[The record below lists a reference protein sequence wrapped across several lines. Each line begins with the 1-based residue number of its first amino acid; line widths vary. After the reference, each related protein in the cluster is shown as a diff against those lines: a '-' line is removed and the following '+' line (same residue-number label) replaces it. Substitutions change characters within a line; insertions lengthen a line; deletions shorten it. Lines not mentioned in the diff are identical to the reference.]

1 MERDKSELEALVKYY
16 EEQLRL
22 AKHRQFGVS
31 SEKTEC
37 PEQLDLFDEA
47 ENTADPDLPEPK
59 LEEITYK
66 RRKRA
71 GKRED
76 DLSGLPVE
84 TVEHSLPQE
93 ERVCPECG
101 GAMHVM
107 GHDCRRELK
116 VIPAKVVV
124 VEHKQD
130 VYSCRDCEKNNDHVP
145 IVKSPM
151 PEPVIKGSLASAS
164 AVAHIMTQKYVMYS
178 PLYRQEQAWEREG
191 VVLSRQTMANWVIKC
206 AFDWLAL
213 IYIRMVA
220 CLLAHDILHADETT
234 VQVLKEPGRK
244 PQTKS
249 YMWLYR
255 TSGETKTPIVLYEY
269 QQTRHHEHPKA
280 FLKKFKGYLLTDGL
294 HQYHLLDVTNVGCW
308 AHVRRKFDDALKV
321 MEENQRPGSR
331 AQKGQDFCSQ
341 LFALERSYT
350 NLTPDERYERR
361 FRESKP
367 LADAFFAWVSDA
379 KGKVLPQSTLGKA
392 LTYACEQSPYL
403 MNVYLDGRLEIS
415 NNRAERSIKPFVMGR
430 KNWLFCNT
438 PNGATA
444 SSIVYSII
452 ETAKENGLKPFEYLE
467 FLFESLPNTTTG
479 QIDSLLP
486 WGKAVPDCCRMTLK
500 QSY

>member
-1 MERDKSELEALVKYY
+1 M
-16 EEQLRL
+16 
-22 AKHRQFGVS
+22 G
-31 SEKTEC
+31 
-37 PEQLDLFDEA
+37 LFDEA
-47 ENTADPDLPEPK
+47 ENTTNPDLPEPT
-59 LEEITYK
+59 LEEIPYK
-66 RRKRA
+66 RRGRK

-84 TVEHSLPQE
+84 TIEHTLPEE

-101 GAMHVM
+101 GVMHVM

-116 VIPAKVVV
+116 VIPARVVV
-124 VEHKQD
+124 VEHNQE
-130 VYSCRDCEKNNDHVP
+130 VYACRDCEKNNDHVP
-145 IVKSPM
+145 IVKAPM
-151 PEPVIKGSLASAS
+151 PEPVIKGSLASPS
-164 AVAHIMTQKYVMYS
+164 AVAHIMVQKYVMCA

-213 IYIRMVA
+213 IYIRLIA
-220 CLLAHDILHADETT
+220 CLLTHDILHADETT

-244 PQTKS
+244 PQSKS

-269 QQTRHHEHPKA
+269 QQTRHHEHPEA
-280 FLKKFKGYLLTDGL
+280 FLKNWSGYLLTDGL

-308 AHVRRKFDDALKV
+308 AHMRRKFDEALKA

-331 AQKGQDFCSQ
+331 AQKGQDFCNR
-341 LFALERSYT
+341 LFALERKWV
-350 NLTPDERYERR
+350 NLSPEERYENRLE
-361 FRESKP
+361 ESKP
-367 LADAFFAWVSDA
+367 LAEEFFAWAQSA
-379 KGKVLPQSTLGKA
+379 RGKVLPRSTLGRA
-392 LTYACEQSPYL
+392 LAYACEQRQFL

-438 PNGATA
+438 QGGATA

-452 ETAKENGLKPFEYLE
+452 ETAK
-467 FLFESLPNTTTG
+467 
-479 QIDSLLP
+479 
-486 WGKAVPDCCRMTLK
+486 AVC
-500 QSY
+500 S